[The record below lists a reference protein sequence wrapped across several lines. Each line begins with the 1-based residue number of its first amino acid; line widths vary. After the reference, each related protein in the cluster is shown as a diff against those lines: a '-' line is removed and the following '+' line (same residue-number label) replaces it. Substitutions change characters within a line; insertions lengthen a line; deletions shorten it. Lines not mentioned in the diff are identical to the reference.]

1 MNRDF
6 EDMLAALEASGARY
20 LVVGAHAL
28 AVHGI
33 PRATGDL
40 DLWVE
45 ASPENADRVWTA
57 ILAFGAPAEAL
68 GVELADLARSG
79 TVVQIGMAPRRI
91 DILTG
96 IDGVSF
102 EEAWPGRTSARLGKI
117 EVPVIGRDAIVR
129 NKRATGRAKDLAD
142 LEALGEST

>member
-28 AVHGI
+28 AVHGV

-45 ASPENADRVWTA
+45 ASPENANRVWKA

-68 GVELADLARSG
+68 GVELADLARTG
-79 TVVQIGMAPRRI
+79 TVVQIGLAPRRI
-91 DILTG
+91 DILTD

-102 EEAWPGRTSARLGKI
+102 EEAWPGRTRARLGAI

-142 LEALGEST
+142 LEALGESS